1 MTREP
6 MHRRNE
12 IDSFRSEMEELFA
25 DLCQVP
31 RLVGRRRAF
40 RPRVD
45 AYRTEEPP
53 QLTIVVELA
62 GVDPSEVEVTVADGV
77 LLVAGIRRRE
87 VKDRAVYRHIE
98 LDYGP
103 FERRIPLGE
112 RVDENAIEAVYDRGL
127 LRITLPTVQPRGG
140 KVQVEVTRGRNA

>member
-103 FERRIPLGE
+103 FERR
-112 RVDENAIEAVYDRGL
+112 
-127 LRITLPTVQPRGG
+127 
-140 KVQVEVTRGRNA
+140 